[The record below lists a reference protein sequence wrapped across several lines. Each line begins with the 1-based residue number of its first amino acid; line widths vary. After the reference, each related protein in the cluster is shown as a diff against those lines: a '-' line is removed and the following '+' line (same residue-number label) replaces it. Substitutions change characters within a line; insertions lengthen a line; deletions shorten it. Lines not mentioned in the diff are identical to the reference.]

1 MSESSATPP
10 ATNESEAREVEAREV
25 EAREVDPAVGE
36 SAVGESRPG
45 GAGVVAALALILLG
59 LTLWSAYQL
68 MSYADNTAL
77 ATTQAA
83 LVLPQIVAV
92 TLIAGAAAGV
102 LTVGWLGVR
111 LGDGRSWVPRAAAGA
126 IGGLVVGLLSMGGVL
141 AAYHHGSSVAAVAIT
156 TAITGVAGG
165 ALAAVR
171 PTAAI
176 TAGLAGAVAVSA
188 FGVFKGYFEDDLVT
202 LFGNRNTIGT
212 MAEASYRLQW
222 ATSIVGG
229 FVAGIIS
236 FVFLRRTGLALPWP
250 AYLLAGGAPGAL
262 LLLSAAIAWLGG
274 APLSSA
280 VDAASGFDGQVVTF
294 MLSAFLN
301 QAMVVFFVGAFVAM
315 IAVGRTIR
323 RTATETPG

>member
-165 ALAAVR
+165 AHRRHNGRARRRGRRLRVRRFQGVLRRRPGHALRQPQYDRHDGGGVLPAAV
-171 PTAAI
+171 
-176 TAGLAGAVAVSA
+176 G
-188 FGVFKGYFEDDLVT
+188 DLDRGRVRRRHH
-202 LFGNRNTIGT
+202 LV
-212 MAEASYRLQW
+212 RLP
-222 ATSIVGG
+222 AT
-229 FVAGIIS
+229 
-236 FVFLRRTGLALPWP
+236 RRPWP
-250 AYLLAGGAPGAL
+250 TP
-262 LLLSAAIAWLGG
+262 
-274 APLSSA
+274 
-280 VDAASGFDGQVVTF
+280 SGTVRRPRRVWCSTTSTCC
-294 MLSAFLN
+294 LR
-301 QAMVVFFVGAFVAM
+301 
-315 IAVGRTIR
+315 GRPAR
-323 RTATETPG
+323 RG